1 MLSEVSTKCAKPPTC
16 CDIEVY
22 ESKVLVLIMVTTCV
36 PRESVHGVSEER
48 KNTALLTHTCMVAT
62 LRSPLG
68 SAVKTKDEREMAPKR
83 TIRQVESIAETLL
96 IREYTVCMLFEDIS
110 RI

>member
-1 MLSEVSTKCAKPPTC
+1 
-16 CDIEVY
+16 
-22 ESKVLVLIMVTTCV
+22 
-36 PRESVHGVSEER
+36 
-48 KNTALLTHTCMVAT
+48 MVAT

-68 SAVKTKDEREMAPKR
+68 SAVKRKDEREMAPKR

-96 IREYTVCMLFEDIS
+96 IREYTVCMLFKDTS